1 MSFAGL
7 RRRRRRRE
15 NVYVHSV
22 YQASGRGW
30 TGRRRRSAWKWYP
43 KYKRSRQKPH
53 FTGPTLLL
61 SVIIITRLNFIF
73 IPVCSPISYLRS
85 SNLKSSNVT
94 FVISVFVK
102 SFFFSWNPSLILP
115 SQIPLSLS
123 LSLYINIYIYI
134 YIILKDLKR
143 SSIHLYMHPEK
154 DTWTLYKCLN
164 LCSFKQRNKVVRWHW
179 WSGGSKLGRTRPHPF
194 TSLGIFH
201 MSVHGLLLQT
211 KFRQ

>member
-1 MSFAGL
+1 LFLKTVIKQKNKGDKHRNNCQHNNKGVIMSFAGL

-102 SFFFSWNPSLILP
+102 P

-123 LSLYINIYIYI
+123 LSLSIYIYIYI

-154 DTWTLYKCLN
+154 DT
-164 LCSFKQRNKVVRWHW
+164 
-179 WSGGSKLGRTRPHPF
+179 
-194 TSLGIFH
+194 
-201 MSVHGLLLQT
+201 
-211 KFRQ
+211 

>member
-1 MSFAGL
+1 MIGWPLIATLFLKTVIKQKNKGDKHRNNCQHNNKGVIMSFAGL

-123 LSLYINIYIYI
+123 LSLYIYIYIYI
-134 YIILKDLKR
+134 YI
-143 SSIHLYMHPEK
+143 
-154 DTWTLYKCLN
+154 
-164 LCSFKQRNKVVRWHW
+164 
-179 WSGGSKLGRTRPHPF
+179 
-194 TSLGIFH
+194 
-201 MSVHGLLLQT
+201 
-211 KFRQ
+211 

>member
-1 MSFAGL
+1 LPTLFLKTVKNKGDKHRNNCQHNNKGVIMSFAGL
-7 RRRRRRRE
+7 RRRE
-15 NVYVHSV
+15 NVYVYSV

-61 SVIIITRLNFIF
+61 SFIIITRLNFIF

-102 SFFFSWNPSLILP
+102 SFFF
-115 SQIPLSLS
+115 
-123 LSLYINIYIYI
+123 
-134 YIILKDLKR
+134 
-143 SSIHLYMHPEK
+143 
-154 DTWTLYKCLN
+154 
-164 LCSFKQRNKVVRWHW
+164 
-179 WSGGSKLGRTRPHPF
+179 
-194 TSLGIFH
+194 
-201 MSVHGLLLQT
+201 
-211 KFRQ
+211 